1 MKNISEQAQNKINIV
16 GKLLDVSFGSGKLK
30 DGRDYERATAT
41 VRVTQGYGGRTETS
55 EIPVDIFA
63 THFTNSGKPNPAWNT
78 VQTLKTLD
86 SVQTAGIDGAATVR
100 FNGTTIHENNF
111 VSRNSG
117 QLITGFRINSSF
129 LSEGHMN
136 DIASFILDIFIMD
149 MHPEEDR
156 EGDPTGRLII
166 KGGLVQYGGVLDVLE
181 FVVEERDSVEFI
193 ERNWNIN
200 DTVTVKGRIR
210 ITSVEEKSSGSNS
223 SWGEDIPETTTRSVR
238 ELIITKGDD
247 TGKDEDFAYDPVEIK
262 KACNVRKAKIEQIQL
277 DAKSKP
283 AATTAAPASSASKY
297 SWE

>member
-1 MKNISEQAQNKINIV
+1 
-16 GKLLDVSFGSGKLK
+16 
-30 DGRDYERATAT
+30 
-41 VRVTQGYGGRTETS
+41 
-55 EIPVDIFA
+55 
-63 THFTNSGKPNPAWNT
+63 
-78 VQTLKTLD
+78 
-86 SVQTAGIDGAATVR
+86 
-100 FNGTTIHENNF
+100 
-111 VSRNSG
+111 
-117 QLITGFRINSSF
+117 
-129 LSEGHMN
+129 MN

-262 KACNVRKAKIEQIQL
+262 KAFNVRKAKIEQMQL

>member
-1 MKNISEQAQNKINIV
+1 MI
-16 GKLLDVSFGSGKLK
+16 
-30 DGRDYERATAT
+30 
-41 VRVTQGYGGRTETS
+41 
-55 EIPVDIFA
+55 
-63 THFTNSGKPNPAWNT
+63 
-78 VQTLKTLD
+78 
-86 SVQTAGIDGAATVR
+86 
-100 FNGTTIHENNF
+100 
-111 VSRNSG
+111 
-117 QLITGFRINSSF
+117 QL
-129 LSEGHMN
+129 
-136 DIASFILDIFIMD
+136 
-149 MHPEEDR
+149 
-156 EGDPTGRLII
+156 
-166 KGGLVQYGGVLDVLE
+166 GGVLVVLE

-262 KACNVRKAKIEQIQL
+262 KAFNVRKAKIEQMQL